1 MELNKDLYIDGVSD
15 YLEQQEN
22 LYNSSTDTLNYI
34 INSEGELVSASTWRV
49 TDYIPVV
56 PGSTFYY
63 EGLINMGA
71 SPMSAFYNSSKQF
84 VSSFKQVQGINNIVV
99 PSGASY
105 IRFSL
110 NNSDVRTFKFDNR
123 SYYGKY
129 ASKDYLEDG
138 KNLFDGTW
146 ERGSINNSGAN
157 ISSDT
162 SIRSNYVSIAPNTSY
177 YFSSNTSSSVSE
189 LWANYYN
196 NGTFVSRE
204 YLGVTNSKNFTTP
217 AGVNQVRFRL
227 SFSSAVTV
235 NVISYVMLNK
245 GSTELPYEKYYG
257 KYINKGDGILIPYT
271 LYENLEGYSGTITLS
286 DDASNY
292 RFLEIYFGGSTSTN
306 DRIDYVKVDLSL
318 SKNVSLFKFSSDA
331 GGTLYAQC
339 RDITISG
346 TTISTLDSTR
356 YWSAS
361 YTGSSWSKTATN
373 SIYIRRVIG
382 YK

>member
-63 EGLINMGA
+63 EGLINTGA

-84 VSSFKQVQGINNIVV
+84 ISSFKQAQGINNIVV

-110 NNSDVRTFKFDNR
+110 NNSDINLFKFDNR

-129 ASKDYLEDG
+129 L
-138 KNLFDGTW
+138 
-146 ERGSINNSGAN
+146 
-157 ISSDT
+157 
-162 SIRSNYVSIAPNTSY
+162 
-177 YFSSNTSSSVSE
+177 
-189 LWANYYN
+189 
-196 NGTFVSRE
+196 
-204 YLGVTNSKNFTTP
+204 
-217 AGVNQVRFRL
+217 
-227 SFSSAVTV
+227 
-235 NVISYVMLNK
+235 
-245 GSTELPYEKYYG
+245 
-257 KYINKGDGILIPYT
+257 NKGDGILIPYT
-271 LYENLEGYSGTITLS
+271 LYENSSGSTGNITLS
-286 DDASNY
+286 DDVSNY
-292 RFLEIYFGGSTSTN
+292 KFLEIYFGGGASAN
-306 DRIDYVKVDLSL
+306 DRMDFVKVDLSL

-339 RDITISG
+339 RDVTISG

-356 YWSAS
+356 YWTAT
-361 YTGSSWSKTATN
+361 YTGSSWSKSANN
-373 SIYIRRVIG
+373 SIYIKKVIG